1 MSVKKKNLKSWLKY
15 DVLKLYIVITFILCW
30 LVLVLIM
37 FSKESYHSTNKAL
50 QSKKS
55 STHWLGYSSAFPH
68 PAPPA
73 AVKAQPSSTAGFRC
87 TIGDRESTNTL
98 SGATGQHKQTG
109 SPLKGCLQQVSCMDP
124 TCDFL
129 DVFTI
134 RHSFFPTMPSL
145 IHYTNSNLGGKLFRG

>member
-1 MSVKKKNLKSWLKY
+1 MAQN

-30 LVLVLIM
+30 LVLVLT
-37 FSKESYHSTNKAL
+37 SCSPKKAII
-50 QSKKS
+50 QQTKPWKAKKS
-55 STHWLGYSSAFPH
+55 STRLLGYSSAFPH

-134 RHSFFPTMPSL
+134 RHSFLPTMPSL
-145 IHYTNSNLGGKLFRG
+145 IHYTNSNLGRKLFRG